1 MHVPGKDNV
10 VPDALSRPDPAG
22 KIPDESTL
30 FSAPDSVPACSVPG
44 KSTLFL
50 ATSGFPPVHPVH
62 PTCSVPGKSALF
74 QATGGFPRVKP
85 IILHSVKDS
94 SSALVSA
101 PGGDPLVD
109 PILQELDGSSLSRFQ
124 NSCSSVQEMKSNPSL
139 SVIIHPMKTGDI
151 FCDISTGSLRPLVP
165 VLLRRQL
172 FNQLHNVSHPGVRAS
187 RRLISARF
195 VWPGMSRD
203 VGLWAK
209 SCISCQKS
217 KISTHVHSPVPSIPV
232 PTRRFS
238 HVHIDIVG
246 PLPSSQGFSYLLT
259 MIDRT
264 TRWPEVAPLS
274 SISAESCVR
283 AFIST
288 WISRFG
294 VPAVLT
300 SDRGTQFT
308 SSVWSGVCAVLGI
321 STSTTTSFHPQS
333 NGIIERFHR
342 SLKSSLRAR
351 LAGSDWMSHLP
362 LVLLG
367 LRATPKDDTGLSVS
381 EAVYGSALTLPGE
394 MLDVPEL
401 PSDSFLRKV
410 ERAVDGFAVPP
421 PHHVRPTSP
430 SQLPA
435 ALVTTKFVFVRDD
448 TVKPTLAPRYRGPYL
463 VVDKQ
468 SKYFRLQI
476 GSKQDSVSV
485 DRLKPV
491 YGDTPIVPALPPP
504 RGRPIRPPVT
514 IPPDPPPSSTVKVK
528 VHKKVRFQTTP
539 KLIPPPVPV
548 RRNPYRSSRDR
559 RISSAISP
567 PFLLGGLLWRL

>member
-22 KIPDESTL
+22 NIPNESTL
-30 FSAPDSVPACSVPG
+30 FSAPDSVPICSVPG
-44 KSTLFL
+44 KSALFP
-50 ATSGFPPVHPVH
+50 ATGGFPPVYPVH

-274 SISAESCVR
+274 SITTESCVR

-321 STSTTTSFHPQS
+321 ATSTTTSFHPQS

-401 PSDSFLRKV
+401 TSDSFLRKV
-410 ERAVDGFAVPP
+410 ERAVDGFAVHP
-421 PHHVRPTSP
+421 PHHVRPTSS

-435 ALVTTKFVFVRDD
+435 ALRTTKFVFVRDD
-448 TVKPTLAPRYRGPYL
+448 TVKPTP
-463 VVDKQ
+463 
-468 SKYFRLQI
+468 
-476 GSKQDSVSV
+476 
-485 DRLKPV
+485 
-491 YGDTPIVPALPPP
+491 
-504 RGRPIRPPVT
+504 
-514 IPPDPPPSSTVKVK
+514 
-528 VHKKVRFQTTP
+528 
-539 KLIPPPVPV
+539 
-548 RRNPYRSSRDR
+548 
-559 RISSAISP
+559 
-567 PFLLGGLLWRL
+567 